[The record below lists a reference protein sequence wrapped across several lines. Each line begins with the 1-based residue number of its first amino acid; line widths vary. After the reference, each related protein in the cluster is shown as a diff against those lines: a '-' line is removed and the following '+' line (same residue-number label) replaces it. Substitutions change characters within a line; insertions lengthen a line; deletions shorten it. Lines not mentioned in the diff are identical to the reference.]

1 MVYLD
6 TSVAVALLTPEPR
19 TADVRTWFAG
29 LEDTPVASD
38 WLIAE
43 FASAVSIK
51 LRRGELTEANAKQ
64 VHKEFDLLATSG
76 LRLIPVS
83 RGAFQRAAELA
94 KQYRYG
100 LRAADALHLAVA
112 LEAGANS
119 VATLDGVM
127 ASNAKRLKLKVEAI

>member
-6 TSVAVALLTPEPR
+6 TSVVVALLVPEPR
-19 TADVRTWFAG
+19 SADVQSWFASLDG
-29 LEDTPVASD
+29 VPVGSD
-38 WLIAE
+38 WLLSE
-43 FASAVSIK
+43 FASAVAIK
-51 LRRGELTEANAKQ
+51 LRRGELTEAHARR
-64 VHKEFDLLATSG
+64 VHKEFGLLVSSG

-83 RGAFQRAAELA
+83 RAAFLQAAELA
-94 KQYRYG
+94 KQYRHG

-119 VATLDGVM
+119 VASLDGVM